1 MPLNTPTSYEETKEF
16 AHAIARLLEQ
26 EHRGMIVSD
35 MKKELRTGKVFV
47 DWSQNDEHKTTVS
60 VYSLRAR
67 ELPTVSTPVT
77 WEEVE
82 RALKKKDATML
93 VFEAAQVLDR
103 VKKMGDLHE
112 PVLRLKQK
120 LPDVMSMMGK
130 GATTVDLAA
139 VAEEPARPRAS
150 STKAKKEAARETG
163 SAKAKH
169 PAKKGRKL

>member
-1 MPLNTPTSYEETKEF
+1 
-16 AHAIARLLEQ
+16 
-26 EHRGMIVSD
+26 MIVSD

-77 WEEVE
+77 WDEVE
-82 RALKKKDATML
+82 RALKKKDVSML

-130 GATTVDLAA
+130 GATKVDLAA
-139 VAEEPARPRAS
+139 AAEEPARPRAS
-150 STKAKKEAARETG
+150 STKAKKKTARETG
-163 SAKAKH
+163 SAKAK
-169 PAKKGRKL
+169 PAAKKGREL